1 MTVEQAK
8 QVLRDAGYYV
18 DNMWHVND
26 VKIIDPTIS
35 TSDAQ
40 EVLNNVM
47 TSAVIME
54 TMWDAIKEQV
64 EHTTL

>member
-1 MTVEQAK
+1 MTVKQAK

-35 TSDAQ
+35 TIDAH
-40 EVLNNVM
+40 EVLHNVM
-47 TSAVIME
+47 NCKPVME
-54 TMWDAIKEQV
+54 IVWDGIKEQV

>member
-1 MTVEQAK
+1 MTTEQAK

>member
-1 MTVEQAK
+1 MTVKQAK

-40 EVLNNVM
+40 EVLHNVM
-47 TSAVIME
+47 NCAPIME
-54 TMWDAIKEQV
+54 MVWDGIKEQV